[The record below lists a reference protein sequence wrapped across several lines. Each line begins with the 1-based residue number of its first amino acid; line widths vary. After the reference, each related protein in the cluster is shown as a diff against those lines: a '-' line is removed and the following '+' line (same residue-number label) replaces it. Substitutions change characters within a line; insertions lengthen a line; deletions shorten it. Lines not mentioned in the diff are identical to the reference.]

1 MIKNKNKVAH
11 IRKDIESSKISLL
24 TLNIEIYTAITQKKV
39 ESDHNMVADILLEN
53 PYLINLCD
61 R

>member
-1 MIKNKNKVAH
+1 LIKNKNKVAH